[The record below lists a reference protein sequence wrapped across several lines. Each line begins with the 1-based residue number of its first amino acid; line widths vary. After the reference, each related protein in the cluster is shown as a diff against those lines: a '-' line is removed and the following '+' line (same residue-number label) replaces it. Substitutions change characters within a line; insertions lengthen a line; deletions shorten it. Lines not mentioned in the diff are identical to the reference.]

1 MAATFKVRDGDNTQ
15 YTLSFCSPEKNYALA
30 PQVEILWQDHSH
42 ETSSKFLGVASP
54 FQALRSWDGAKRS
67 KQEKL
72 GGIDALHSLNAWNKL
87 AMIMR
92 TGAIT
97 KWSYTLHGCHS
108 QRFLKFLDFSLT
120 IEWTISEVSPENGLN
135 APLKA
140 IPPTHLLMLLASQV
154 QRKWIDSSL
163 V

>member
-97 KWSYTLHGCHS
+97 K
-108 QRFLKFLDFSLT
+108 
-120 IEWTISEVSPENGLN
+120 
-135 APLKA
+135 
-140 IPPTHLLMLLASQV
+140 
-154 QRKWIDSSL
+154 
-163 V
+163 